1 MQYDVNQGLLQVIIE
16 GEEINAVVGE
26 AAQINVGEAINYI
39 RTGTEEI
46 EQAVQEGITEF
57 NGNAVEKT
65 NEFDLNAQNKNSDFN
80 SNATQKTL
88 DFNSNASDKTS
99 DFNLNA
105 QEKTSEFN
113 ANAVEKTNDFNSNA
127 QDKTGDF
134 NDNAVDKTNDFN
146 DNATDKTGDFNDNAS
161 DKTDAFD
168 LNAQNKT
175 SDFNDNYTEKKGLI
189 DAQVS
194 IAEGAATT
202 ATTQAGLAKQWAVG
216 DPSEPTGNSSKYWA
230 TQASSSATAAATS
243 EDHAE
248 VWAEGTDQE
257 VQALGGLHS
266 AKGWAAEAATGQINS
281 DWTETD
287 TSSKAYILHKPTA
300 GANISLANNQI
311 SAVSDASPTSSSTN
325 LVQSGG
331 VYTSLNNLQT
341 QIDAIVAS
349 SDVFDIVGT
358 YVELQAYNIS
368 TVPVNDIIKVLV
380 DSTHSN
386 AATYYRCVESGG
398 VKSWSYVGS
407 EGAYYT
413 KGEADNK
420 FSTITATGNSLDYT
434 GNTLSLENSSGTVLS
449 SVTINST
456 PDLDN
461 KSITLNGSSQLQ
473 TVGVINQ
480 NATTTAIKTWT
491 GTRQQYDAIV
501 TKDANTL
508 YNITDDTDV
517 SLSLLEALYPVGSVY
532 ITTANT
538 CPLSALISG
547 STWTLQSSGIVTS
560 VDTNVPVKGDGKGI
574 VFKGESYECGL
585 KAVGTYG
592 FSETSTIDADIGSSA
607 GGAGSNVETGKVL
620 GLHPDAT
627 KSHVVGTVTRS
638 ILPVNIF
645 ERTA

>member
-1 MQYDVNQGLLQVIIE
+1 MQYDVNNGLLQVVID

-26 AAQINVGEAINYI
+26 AAQIDVGEAINYI
-39 RTGTEEI
+39 QTGTAEI
-46 EQAVQEGITEF
+46 EQAVEEGITQF
-57 NGNAVEKT
+57 NGNATEKT
-65 NEFDLNAQNKNSDFN
+65 NEFDLNAQNKTSDFN

-88 DFNSNASDKTS
+88 DFNSNASNKTSEFNLNAQDKTS
-99 DFNLNA
+99 DFN
-105 QEKTSEFN
+105 S
-113 ANAVEKTNDFNSNA
+113 NAVEKTNDFNSNA

-161 DKTDAFD
+161 DKTSDFN

-189 DAQVS
+189 DAQVV

-202 ATTQAGLAKQWAVG
+202 ATNQAGLAKQWAIG
-216 DPSEPTGNSSKYWA
+216 DPSEPTGNSAKYWA
-230 TQASSSATAAATS
+230 TQASNSATAAATS

-248 VWAEGTDQE
+248 IWAEGTDQE
-257 VQALGGLHS
+257 VQALGGVHS
-266 AKGWAAEAATGQINS
+266 SKGWAAESAAGQINS
-281 DWTETD
+281 NWTENDPT
-287 TSSKAYILHKPTA
+287 SKAYIQNKPTA
-300 GANISLANNQI
+300 GSNISLANNQI
-311 SAVSDASPTSSSTN
+311 AAVSDASPTQNSTN

-331 VYTSLNNLQT
+331 VFTVANNLQT

-358 YVELQAYNIS
+358 YAELQAYDIS

-380 DSTHSN
+380 DSTHNN

-398 VKSWSYVGS
+398 VKSWSYVGA

-420 FSTITATGNSLDYT
+420 FSTIAATGNSLDYT

-461 KSITLNGSSQLQ
+461 KSITLNSGNQLQ
-473 TVGVINQ
+473 SVGVINSRDSS
-480 NATTTAIKTWT
+480 TAVKTWT
-491 GTRQQYDAIV
+491 GTKAQYDAIV

-508 YNITDDTDV
+508 YNITDDT
-517 SLSLLEALYPVGSVY
+517 
-532 ITTANT
+532 T
-538 CPLSALISG
+538 SG
-547 STWTLQSSGIVTS
+547 TDIYSKTE
-560 VDTNVPVKGDGKGI
+560 VDTLLNGKADIDLSNMNPTQNVKNTIVGWGMPDYSQVTTISFPYTCLTDGFITHSSQNSGAQNLYINGNLVWNK
-574 VFKGESYECGL
+574 ESTQ
-585 KAVGTYG
+585 GTYG
-592 FSETSTIDADIGSSA
+592 YAFCLPVSKDDVITASGLNSTG
-607 GGAGSNVETGKVL
+607 
-620 GLHPDAT
+620 
-627 KSHVVGTVTRS
+627 VTRF
-638 ILPVNIF
+638 IPLKGVN
-645 ERTA
+645 